1 MIILIMIENSSY
13 AFFLDFSLT
22 TWLSSTG
29 HPDTTPLTG
38 VVLQN
43 LMEHLQ
49 LSRFKAD
56 NCDQTSAPYVPRDSN
71 GWNSSKNS

>member
-1 MIILIMIENSSY
+1 MH
-13 AFFLDFSLT
+13 FFKDFSLN

-38 VVLQN
+38 VALQN

-56 NCDQTSAPYVPRDSN
+56 NCDQTSTPYEPRDSN
-71 GWNSSKNS
+71 GWNSSKNLIINEF